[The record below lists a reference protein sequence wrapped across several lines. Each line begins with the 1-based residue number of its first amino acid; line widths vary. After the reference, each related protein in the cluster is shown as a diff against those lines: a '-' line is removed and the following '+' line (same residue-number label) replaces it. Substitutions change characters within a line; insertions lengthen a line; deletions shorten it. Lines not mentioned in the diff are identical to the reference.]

1 MDELQTLAEIRGR
14 LPASSPKASATRR
27 WWASLLCLGLVGGLA
42 IPPIVA
48 VAPAAQAQATPAAV
62 RRGYEL
68 LERGWVDDAIVA
80 FLEAL
85 RRFPQSTEA
94 RLGLAIAYQRRG
106 RDADAWQAYQR
117 VLELDPNNK
126 TALKAIGVLGGY
138 RPEWQAR
145 GIEALTTLL
154 NLTPNDIE
162 ARAQR
167 ALLLGYQGRFTEALA
182 DYEIVLQNNPTP
194 EMILGAAQIYTFS
207 GDYQRGLALFE
218 RYQATGKSI
227 PANAVTA
234 YASALR
240 ETGNA
245 TEAVQI
251 LERAL
256 NASESDDTAIRIRA
270 ELAQAY
276 QGSGQLD
283 RALAVLEPLRGQPEA
298 ALPLARA
305 LSTIGRREG
314 RMDLMRQ
321 AAALYRQVLA
331 STPDPS
337 FALVRE
343 VADVLAEVPDRRVAA
358 LELYQ
363 QLEQQQPNNPSLLV
377 KQLALENQLGRIS
390 RAELRQ
396 RLLAALQPLPSEPAV
411 QRELAQ
417 ALVLLDSPDPELLPI
432 YQQLL
437 ASGVDVPFLYFRVA
451 QMQIE
456 RNQLQA
462 AREAIAAYRS
472 TAAGAS
478 DLTPE
483 LLLAEIER
491 RQGNLEASARRY
503 LTIIEENPA
512 STTLSD
518 PGDELLTSAL
528 RGLAGI
534 RLAQGR
540 PDEALALYDRILQ
553 RDPDNLVVQLGR
565 ASIAYQTDRI
575 SETEAEAVLERWLQS
590 RPVTDTPPELYAL
603 VGALPPNPERM
614 ALYSTLLAVDPDN
627 TPVQLRRLQVIAQDD
642 PELAKAEVERLIARN
657 PDNISVYF
665 VQGEL
670 ALALEDLELASQA
683 YQEILARDP
692 DNMGALMALAGVRFT
707 QQRYAE
713 ARELYEQVLALTPND
728 IDARRSL
735 AELSVAQDLPFTA
748 LEQFQALQVEQET
761 ESGRTNPELERRIQ
775 RLQVDILKRRG
786 FQPYWERF

>member
-1 MDELQTLAEIRGR
+1 
-14 LPASSPKASATRR
+14 
-27 WWASLLCLGLVGGLA
+27 
-42 IPPIVA
+42 
-48 VAPAAQAQATPAAV
+48 
-62 RRGYEL
+62 
-68 LERGWVDDAIVA
+68 
-80 FLEAL
+80 
-85 RRFPQSTEA
+85 
-94 RLGLAIAYQRRG
+94 
-106 RDADAWQAYQR
+106 
-117 VLELDPNNK
+117 
-126 TALKAIGVLGGY
+126 
-138 RPEWQAR
+138 
-145 GIEALTTLL
+145 
-154 NLTPNDIE
+154 
-162 ARAQR
+162 
-167 ALLLGYQGRFTEALA
+167 
-182 DYEIVLQNNPTP
+182 
-194 EMILGAAQIYTFS
+194 
-207 GDYQRGLALFE
+207 
-218 RYQATGKSI
+218 
-227 PANAVTA
+227 
-234 YASALR
+234 
-240 ETGNA
+240 
-245 TEAVQI
+245 
-251 LERAL
+251 
-256 NASESDDTAIRIRA
+256 
-270 ELAQAY
+270 
-276 QGSGQLD
+276 
-283 RALAVLEPLRGQPEA
+283 
-298 ALPLARA
+298 
-305 LSTIGRREG
+305 
-314 RMDLMRQ
+314 MDLMRQ

-337 FALVRE
+337 FALERE
-343 VADVLAEVPDRRVAA
+343 VADVLSEVPDRRVAA

-363 QLEQQQPNNPSLLV
+363 QLEQQQPDNASLLV
-377 KQLALENQLGRIS
+377 KRLVLENQLGRIS
-390 RAELRQ
+390 GAELRE
-396 RLLAALQPLPSEPAV
+396 RLLAVLQPLPSEPAA

-417 ALVLLDSPDPELLPI
+417 ALVRLDPPDSELLPI

-437 ASGVDVPFLYFRVA
+437 ASGVEVPFLYFRVA

-503 LTIIEENPA
+503 LGIIEANPA

-518 PGDELLTSAL
+518 PASTTLSDPASTTLSDPGNELLTSAL

-590 RPVTDTPPELYAL
+590 RPATDTPPELFAL
-603 VGALPPNPERM
+603 VGAVPPDPDRM

-642 PELAKAEVERLIARN
+642 PELARAEVERLIARN
-657 PDNISVYF
+657 PDDISVYF

-670 ALALEDLELASQA
+670 ALALADLELASQA
-683 YQEILARDP
+683 YQEILARDS

-713 ARELYEQVLALTPND
+713 ARELYEQVLALNPND
-728 IDARRSL
+728 IDARRNL
-735 AELSVAQDLPFTA
+735 AELSAAQDFPFTA